1 MDRLRGRLPDTP
13 RTRGTLDV
21 ATEWIGLL
29 SIFAIVTLVLFRIPV
44 AVAMGLVG
52 TIGYAIVDDWSAALN
67 RLGNTP
73 FELAEG
79 YSFSVVPLFLL
90 MGAVAARSG
99 MSGDLFRSANAMFA
113 GRRGTV
119 AMAAVG
125 ACAGFG
131 AICGSS
137 LATAATMSR
146 IAIPEMRRLGYDE
159 RLAAGAV
166 ASGGT
171 LGILIPPSVILIVY
185 AVIAQESVALLFA
198 AGLIPGLVL
207 TALHVVVI
215 WALVTRRPEL
225 APAAH
230 RQPGWRE
237 RLRDVAAMWQMLVL
251 FVISVGGIYVGLFS
265 PTEAAAVGCLGA
277 IALGFAT
284 RRIGI
289 RAIVESLGETVRT
302 TAVLFFIVIMAF
314 IYAYFLVLTRL
325 PQSLV
330 EFVTALGW
338 SPLAVMLL
346 VIAFYLILGCFLDA
360 IGMILITVPVFG
372 PMVIG
377 LGYDPVWFGIL
388 VVLVVEIGLITP
400 PVGMNL
406 FVIRAQQPDISI
418 ATLYRGV
425 LPFLSAGA
433 ILIALLLAFPR
444 LALWLPQVLYG

>member
-1 MDRLRGRLPDTP
+1 M
-13 RTRGTLDV
+13 
-21 ATEWIGLL
+21 AHEWIGIL
-29 SIFAIVTLVLFRIPV
+29 SIVAIVLLIMLRIPI

-52 TIGYAIVDDWSAALN
+52 TIGYAILDGGKAALN

-73 FELAEG
+73 FELTEG
-79 YSFSVVPLFLL
+79 YSLSVVPLFLL
-90 MGAVAARSG
+90 MGAIASRSG
-99 MSGDLFRSANAMFA
+99 MSRDLFRAAHGLFA

-171 LGILIPPSVILIVY
+171 LGILIPPSVILIIY
-185 AVIAQESVALLFA
+185 AVIAQESVARLFA
-198 AGLIPGLVL
+198 AGLLPGLVL

-215 WALVTRRPEL
+215 WVLLRLRPEL
-225 APAAH
+225 APPAGAKAAW
-230 RQPGWRE
+230 RQ
-237 RLRDVAAMWQMLVL
+237 RLRDVAAMWQMVL
-251 FVISVGGIYVGLFS
+251 LFGVSVGGIYAGLFS

-277 IALGFAT
+277 MLLGAAT
-284 RRIGI
+284 RRIGFGDV
-289 RAIVESLGETVRT
+289 RDALTETVRT
-302 TAVLFFIVIMAF
+302 TAVLFFIVVMAF
-314 IYAYFLVLTRL
+314 VYAYFLVLTRL

-330 EFVTALGW
+330 DIVVAWEL
-338 SPLAVMLL
+338 SPLAVMLVL
-346 VIAFYLILGCFLDA
+346 IAFYLVLGCFLDSL
-360 IGMILITVPVFG
+360 GMILLTVPVFL
-372 PMVIG
+372 PLILG
-377 LGYDPVWFGIL
+377 LGYDPVWFGVL

-406 FVIRAQQPDISI
+406 FVIRAQQSDIGLG
-418 ATLYRGV
+418 TLYRGV
-425 LPFLSAGA
+425 VPFLAAGA
-433 ILIALLLAFPR
+433 AMIVLLLMFPG
-444 LALWLPQVLYG
+444 LALWLPQLLFG

>member
-1 MDRLRGRLPDTP
+1 MAL
-13 RTRGTLDV
+13 
-21 ATEWIGLL
+21 EWIGLS
-29 SIFAIVTLVLFRIPV
+29 SIVAVVALVMLRVPV

-52 TIGYAIVDDWSAALN
+52 TLGYAIVDGGAAALN

-79 YSFSVVPLFLL
+79 YSLSVVPLFLL
-90 MGAVAARSG
+90 MGAIASRSG
-99 MSGDLFRSANAMFA
+99 MSQDLFRAAHGLFA

-171 LGILIPPSVILIVY
+171 LGILIPPSVILIIY
-185 AVIAQESVALLFA
+185 AVIAQESVAQLFA
-198 AGLIPGLVL
+198 AGLVPGLVL
-207 TALHVVVI
+207 TALHVIVI
-215 WALVTRRPEL
+215 WALVRFRPAL
-225 APAAH
+225 APAPSAKL
-230 RQPGWRE
+230 GWRE
-237 RLRDVAAMWQMLVL
+237 RLVDVAAMWQMVL
-251 FVISVGGIYVGLFS
+251 LFGVSVGGIYAGLFS

-277 IALGFAT
+277 ILLGLVT
-284 RRIGI
+284 RRIGVVAI
-289 RAIVESLGETVRT
+289 RDSLTETVRT
-302 TAVLFFIVIMAF
+302 TAMLFFIVIMAF
-314 IYAYFLVLTRL
+314 VYAYFLVLTRL

-330 EFVTALGW
+330 ELVTTLGL
-338 SPLAVMLL
+338 SPLAIMLL
-346 VIAFYLILGCFLDA
+346 LIAFYLVLGCFLDSL
-360 IGMILITVPVFG
+360 GMILLTVPVFL
-372 PMVIG
+372 PLVIG
-377 LGYDPVWFGIL
+377 LGYDPVWFGVL

-406 FVIRAQQPDISI
+406 FVIRAQQSDIGLG
-418 ATLYRGV
+418 TLYRGV

-433 ILIALLLAFPR
+433 VMIVLLLLFPG
-444 LALWLPQVLYG
+444 LALWLPRTLFS